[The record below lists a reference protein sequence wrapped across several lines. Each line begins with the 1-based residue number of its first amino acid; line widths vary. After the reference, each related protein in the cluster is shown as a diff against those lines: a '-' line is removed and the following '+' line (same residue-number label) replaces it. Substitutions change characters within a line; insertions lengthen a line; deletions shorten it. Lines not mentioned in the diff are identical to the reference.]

1 MSDALPQ
8 PDTAA
13 LAHSDQLR
21 AEIAAEAAASGP
33 LYFDDYMRRCLYHP
47 RFGYYAS
54 GQVRFGEGGDFVT
67 APELSPLF
75 GAALAR
81 PVAAVLGQLDG
92 GDVLELGA
100 GSGALSLSLLA
111 ALETLGAAPR
121 EYLILETSA
130 ALAARQREAIAARLP
145 RWLGRVRWLDRWPE
159 NFCGALLANEVLDAM
174 PVARFV
180 IGTDGA
186 REIGVGVAV
195 KEASAEGALAEVE
208 LPLRERVGVALA
220 AVEADIGRPLP
231 VGYHS
236 ELNVDLRGWMHGLSQ
251 CLASGAALL
260 IDYGYPRRE
269 FYAAERDAGTLRV
282 HYRQRAFD
290 DALRW
295 PGLCDLTAHVDFS
308 AAALAARDAGLR
320 HEGFAT
326 QAAFL
331 LDCGIAA
338 LAEAAQAAASGQ
350 VARLR
355 IAQQLRALTL
365 PGQMGER
372 FRVLGLSRSLP
383 RPLPGFASGDLSTR
397 L

>member
-1 MSDALPQ
+1 MSSALPE
-8 PDTAA
+8 PSVDE
-13 LAHSDQLR
+13 LARSDELR
-21 AEIAAEAAASGP
+21 AQIVAEIAASGP
-33 LYFDDYMRRCLYHP
+33 LYFDDYMRRCLYQP
-47 RFGYYAS
+47 RLGYYAS

-81 PVAAVLGQLDG
+81 PVAASLEQLGG
-92 GDVLELGA
+92 GAVLELGA
-100 GSGALSLSLLA
+100 GSGALAVSLLA
-111 ALETLGAAPR
+111 ALEAAGAAPR

-130 ALAARQREAIAARLP
+130 ALAARQRETIAARLP
-145 RWLGRVRWLDRWPE
+145 QWLDRLRWLDRWPE
-159 NFCGALLANEVLDAM
+159 HFCGVLLANEVLDAM
-174 PVARFV
+174 PVARFA
-180 IGTDGA
+180 IGADGP
-186 REIGVGVAV
+186 REIGVGVTAD
-195 KEASAEGALAEVE
+195 EDGGALAELE
-208 LPLRERVGVALA
+208 LPPRARIGAALA
-220 AVEADIGRPLP
+220 ALEADLAAPLP
-231 VGYHS
+231 AGYRS
-236 ELNVDLRGWMHGLSQ
+236 ELNADLHGWIQGLSQ
-251 CLASGAALL
+251 CLARGAALL

-269 FYAAERDAGTLRV
+269 YYAAERVSGTLRG

-295 PGLCDLTAHVDFS
+295 PGLCDLSAHVDFS

-338 LAEAAQAAASGQ
+338 LAEAAQAAAGSELE
-350 VARLR
+350 RLR
-355 IAQQLRALTL
+355 IAQQLCALTL

-372 FRVLGLSRSLP
+372 FRVLGLSRGLP
-383 RPLPGFASGDLSTR
+383 RPLPGFAAGDLSSR